1 MRLWYCLGMAAPKNR
16 GYHESRPSGKPVP
29 VRFPEE
35 VVERVRQV
43 SESLGI
49 SFADTVRLATRIGLE
64 DLKRVDYDLA
74 QLVVDAAHKRPPVL

>member
-1 MRLWYCLGMAAPKNR
+1 MAAPKNR

-43 SESLGI
+43 SESLGM
-49 SFADTVRLATRIGLE
+49 SFADTIRLATRIGLE
-64 DLKRVDYDLA
+64 QLKRVNYDLA
-74 QLVVDAAHKRPPVL
+74 TLVVDANNHPPLL

>member
-1 MRLWYCLGMAAPKNR
+1 MAAPKNR